1 VAEFKDGAGVLF
13 ALDRR
18 PGYVLTGRGQ
28 VTQMD
33 WRRVALSDAEP
44 DADGVIIL
52 SLHHHANWRVSPGYV
67 TVEKDVD
74 VTDPIPMLR
83 LRLPAP
89 TARITLT
96 WKGE

>member
-1 VAEFKDGAGVLF
+1 MF

-18 PGYVLTGRGQ
+18 PLRSVRPGR
-28 VTQMD
+28 VTQLD
-33 WRRVALSDAEP
+33 WKRVALNDAEP
-44 DADGVIIL
+44 DENGFIVL
-52 SLHHHANWRVSPGYV
+52 SLHHHAGWRVSPDYV

-83 LRLPAP
+83 LRLPGP

-96 WKGE
+96 WMGE